1 MTPKTVKYVIGL
13 ALANAGIHRF
23 EEAAR
28 RLRISRSYFS
38 LILSCERRPARYQ
51 KALARLCAKR
61 PEDLFG
67 QFTNPDL
74 KEDVA

>member
-1 MTPKTVKYVIGL
+1 MTRKTVKYVIGL

-28 RLRISRSYFS
+28 KLRISRSY
-38 LILSCERRPARYQ
+38 LTRIISCERRPASLQR
-51 KALARLCAKR
+51 AISRLCGKR

-67 QFTNPDL
+67 EYCHPDL
-74 KEDVA
+74 RKEIA